1 MRKAKRGMA
10 LITAIAVLALML
22 ILFGGLA
29 MIYSSQV
36 SRNKLEHEQSQAM
49 LLAQSYTEMLNHV
62 LESSMKLMLISG
74 RHLVISTVGKLKSRQ
89 SLIIQSAMMILQ
101 SPQRE
106 IVGRQT
112 VILERELLKLR

>member
-1 MRKAKRGMA
+1 MRKDKRGMA

-49 LLAQSYTEMLNHV
+49 LLAQSYTEMLNQV
-62 LESSMKLMLISG
+62 LESPATENEFKMALGEIPTG
-74 RHLVISTVGKLKSRQ
+74 RETEIKSQLDFSDTSDQVKIVATADRRTTGSNSTSR
-89 SLIIQSAMMILQ
+89 SIN
-101 SPQRE
+101 
-106 IVGRQT
+106 
-112 VILERELLKLR
+112 